1 MTELSYPMPT
11 NAGENYIIKLWCLY
25 RLKIAVFFE
34 VIIVIFEISFCN
46 CSSKWFFSGFPLV
59 DPFAIISHLQL
70 CNFSIQYL
78 KKKKKTSILKSDF
91 MTWLMKTRTSSARL
105 HQTGTCLS
113 MVSGENHENPLGSFG
128 KGSSQ
133 WKKSARKRQ
142 WASC

>member
-78 KKKKKTSILKSDF
+78 KKKKNKYSEIRFHDLTNENQNIISQAASNRHLLIHGFWRKS
-91 MTWLMKTRTSSARL
+91 WKP
-105 HQTGTCLS
+105 
-113 MVSGENHENPLGSFG
+113 SGIFW
-128 KGSSQ
+128 KGFITVE
-133 WKKSARKRQ
+133 KKCQEETMS
-142 WASC
+142 